1 MEEQIRKQLKSI
13 MQQEV
18 VLATGCTEPGA
29 VALCVAK
36 AVETLGFEPTTINI
50 KLSKNVYKNAM
61 GVGIPGTGMI
71 GLPIAVAMAVTHGDS
86 SRGLEVLTLP
96 ADQVEEAKQWLA
108 NNAGKINIGVKETS
122 DKLYIECNVS
132 SASCCAAEASTAT
145 AVIAKRHTNFIFIKK
160 DDTVLLDHKI
170 GLFQEQAGDD
180 NPQEDNKQRLE
191 LTARMVYDYATT
203 APLEELKWLL
213 DTVEYNAAASECGL
227 SGMGLH
233 TGEILMEQARG
244 DMVHTVV
251 ARTVAASDARM
262 DGCTKPVYSN
272 SGSGNQGITCTLPSY
287 YYGKLKGCS
296 EEQILRALTMNH
308 LMSIYIKRGIGRLS
322 ALCGIVNAT
331 MGCAAALTYLEG
343 SERGVRGSERG
354 VKGTNEGGEGS
365 ERGVRGSESGVK
377 GTNLYEQVCYA
388 MKNMINTIAGMVCD
402 GAKPSCALKMSV
414 GLYSAFVCAEL
425 AVHNRVVDRTDGLSE
440 SDIDCSIRNLGR
452 LGKEGMNQTDDMI
465 LDIMTHKR

>member
-1 MEEQIRKQLKSI
+1 MEENIRKQLKEI

-96 ADQVEEAKQWLA
+96 THQVEEAKQWLA

-122 DKLYIECNVS
+122 DKLYIECS
-132 SASCCAAEASTAT
+132 AEALKQSNNQTIKQSAT
-145 AVIAKRHTNFIFIKK
+145 AVIAKRHTNFIFVKK
-160 DDTVLLDHKI
+160 DDRVLLDHKI
-170 GLFQEQAGDD
+170 GLFQEQDNDD
-180 NPQEDNKQRLE
+180 NPSEDNKQRLE

-203 APLEELKWLL
+203 APLEELQWLL

-296 EEQILRALTMNH
+296 DEQILRALTLNH

-331 MGCAAALTYLEG
+331 MGASAALTYLEG
-343 SERGVRGSERG
+343 
-354 VKGTNEGGEGS
+354 GG
-365 ERGVRGSESGVK
+365 
-377 GTNLYEQVCYA
+377 YEQVCYA

-425 AVHNRVVDRTDGLSE
+425 AVHDRVVDQTDGLSE
-440 SDIDCSIRNLGR
+440 SDIDCSIHNLGR
-452 LGKEGMNQTDDMI
+452 LGKDGMNQTDDMI
-465 LDIMTHKR
+465 LDIMTHKK

>member
-122 DKLYIECNVS
+122 DKLYIECNVES
-132 SASCCAAEASTAT
+132 GKRKVESGKRKASTAT
-145 AVIAKRHTNFIFIKK
+145 AVISKRHTNFIFIKK

-170 GLFQEQAGDD
+170 GLFQEQDNDD
-180 NPQEDNKQRLE
+180 NPEEDNKQRLE

-203 APLEELKWLL
+203 APLEELQWLL

-227 SGMGLH
+227 AGMGLH

-287 YYGKLKGCS
+287 YYGKLKGCTD
-296 EEQILRALTMNH
+296 EQILRALTMNH

-331 MGCAAALTYLEG
+331 MGASAALTFLEG
-343 SERGVRGSERG
+343 
-354 VKGTNEGGEGS
+354 GG
-365 ERGVRGSESGVK
+365 
-377 GTNLYEQVCYA
+377 YEQVCYA

-425 AVHNRVVDRTDGLSE
+425 AVHNRVVDQTDGLSE

-465 LDIMTHKR
+465 LDIMTHKK

>member
-1 MEEQIRKQLKSI
+1 MDKELRDQIRDLLQH
-13 MQQEV
+13 EV
-18 VLATGCTEPGA
+18 LLATGCTEPGA

-36 AVETLGFEPTTINI
+36 ACETLGREPENVVLR
-50 KLSKNVYKNAM
+50 LSKNVFKNAM

-86 SRGLEVLTLP
+86 RRGLEVLTLP
-96 ADQVEEAKQWLA
+96 EGQVEDAKHWLA
-108 NNAGKINIGVKETS
+108 NHAGGIDIGVKETT
-122 DKLYIECNVS
+122 DKLYIEC
-132 SASCCAAEASTAT
+132 CCKADGHTAT
-145 AVIAKRHTNFIFIKK
+145 AVIAMRHNNFVYLQR
-160 DDTVLLDHKI
+160 DGEVLLDHKQ
-170 GLFQEQAGDD
+170 GLVGSKADSD
-180 NPQEDNKQRLE
+180 SAAAAPK

-203 APLEELKWLL
+203 APLEELEFLK
-213 DTVEYNAAASECGL
+213 DTVLYNTAASECGL
-227 SGMGLH
+227 EGMGLH
-233 TGEILMEQARG
+233 TGQILMEQARG

-272 SGSGNQGITCTLPSY
+272 SGSGNQGIACTLPPY

-296 EEQILRALTMNH
+296 DEHILRALTMSH

-331 MGCAAALTYLEG
+331 MGVSAALTYLEG
-343 SERGVRGSERG
+343 
-354 VKGTNEGGEGS
+354 GGFEHTG
-365 ERGVRGSESGVK
+365 
-377 GTNLYEQVCYA
+377 YA
-388 MKNMINTIAGMVCD
+388 MKNMINTLAGMVCD

-425 AVHNRVVDRTDGLSE
+425 AVHGRVVDCTDGLSE

-452 LGKEGMNQTDDMI
+452 LGKEGMDQTDDMI
-465 LDIMTHKR
+465 LDIMTHKRN